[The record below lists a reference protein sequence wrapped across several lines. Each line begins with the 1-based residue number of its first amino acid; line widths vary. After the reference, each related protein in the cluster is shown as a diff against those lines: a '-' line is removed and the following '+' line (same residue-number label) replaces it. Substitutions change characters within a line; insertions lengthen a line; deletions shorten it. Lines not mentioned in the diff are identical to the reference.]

1 MNLSGKVSSQQQAG
15 LSRTRGSEPIT
26 QITDPKIHKVFPAH
40 AGVNPWRQRLLVYV
54 PSLSRTRGSEPF
66 IERTKEDIENHEED
80 LKVFEV
86 YDI

>member
-1 MNLSGKVSSQQQAG
+1 MNLVKKKHVLHEAG
-15 LSRTRGSEPIT
+15 
-26 QITDPKIHKVFPAH
+26 
-40 AGVNPWRQRLLVYV
+40 
-54 PSLSRTRGSEPF
+54 LSRTRGSEPF